1 MKKNCIV
8 RLMLLSA
15 FCLQTSFMNAQGL
28 DVGID
33 GGFSGF
39 LGDLGGA
46 NYIGRPLFFDLET
59 SLLKPAGSLHFRYYM
74 GQRFSLK
81 GSFTYSGL
89 AGNDSL
95 IQPTTQ
101 FSPEW
106 FRWYRNLSFQSS
118 LIEGAVTGEFN
129 LKRFEPGSKRYRF
142 APYLLAGIGI
152 MHFNPKTGYNGNL
165 VELQPLHTEGQGFD
179 SLNRK
184 GYSLIQPVFP
194 VGFGLRYNI
203 SETLIFGFEYRNY
216 FTLTDYIDDVST
228 EYVSQDQFNNHFS
241 DPSVAALAYEIS
253 RRSDELDPEGIYGYV
268 TGPGQQRGDGN
279 KDQYLM
285 IQVSLSYLIF
295 NNSISSSGFGKR
307 NFIFPHHV
315 KRTNQMFNHM
325 KGKQYFK
332 NKSRK

>member
-1 MKKNCIV
+1 MKRNCIL

-15 FCLQTSFMNAQGL
+15 FCLQASFSHSQAL
-28 DVGID
+28 EIGID
-33 GGFSGF
+33 GGITGF

-59 SLLKPAGSLHFRYYM
+59 SLLKPAGSLHFRYYA
-74 GQRFSLK
+74 GRRFSVK

-95 IQPTTQ
+95 ITPTTE

-106 FRWYRNLSFQSS
+106 YRWYRNLSFQSNI
-118 LIEGAVTGEFN
+118 LEGTITGELN
-129 LKRFEPGSKRYRF
+129 LKRFEPGSKRDRF
-142 APYLLAGIGI
+142 APYILGGIGI
-152 MHFNPKTGYNGNL
+152 MHFNPKTFYNGNL

-179 SLNRK
+179 SVDHK
-184 GYSLIQPVFP
+184 PYSLIQPVFP

-203 SETLIFGFEYRNY
+203 SETFIFGFEYRNY

-228 EYVSQDQFNNHFS
+228 EYVSQDKFTNYFS
-241 DPSVAALAYEIS
+241 DPAAAALAYELS
-253 RRSDELDPEGIYGYV
+253 VRSDEIDPEGINGYI

-285 IQVSLSYLIF
+285 IQVSLSYLIS
-295 NNSISSSGFGKR
+295 NNSTSSQGFGKR
-307 NFIFPHHV
+307 KSSYPHHV
-315 KRTNQMFNHM
+315 KDTKQMF
-325 KGKQYFK
+325 K
-332 NKSRK
+332 RKRK